1 LTNDET
7 QQSRAGNV
15 RLLGSNSER
24 DELKM
29 GDDGE
34 KERTT
39 EMTIGREEEKPL
51 ESKRLLQR
59 VEVMRWMVVMGGERK
74 GKSRT
79 GRRGGGERKME
90 GRMI

>member
-1 LTNDET
+1 MREATTLTNDET

-51 ESKRLLQR
+51 ESKRLL
-59 VEVMRWMVVMGGERK
+59 
-74 GKSRT
+74 
-79 GRRGGGERKME
+79 
-90 GRMI
+90 